1 LWTEL
6 QPYLKERRLLDV
18 GRFYRAHNEHV
29 KVAESVFDQK
39 TLENIW
45 RGLELVF
52 EEGHWIG
59 LVQDASADSNV
70 HKAEKPFDARGL
82 KVVPP
87 AAIEVLEDGWY
98 KWMGYKVQ
106 ASNFEQAAKDLN
118 TAYIEEQHTR
128 FVASQQ
134 LSSLKEAARTLEA
147 ASSRDARGDLYRL
160 EHSEYELKFL
170 GRLRQEDYMW
180 FFVEDFTSYKAAAPR
195 VATCRSYKAGRDAI
209 TSRDRTLY
217 LAIRSEHAKAKQA
230 KSRATLIYVRNAQ
243 IPKEAGDMTHDGV
256 LTSGKLAY
264 RWRDVRVEVTPTR
277 LRPPLDAEGAP
288 RGRRWSQ
295 QQAREATPD
304 RALRKMIKKVKKGLA
319 KTARGENE
327 RVLYSRL

>member
-1 LWTEL
+1 M
-6 QPYLKERRLLDV
+6 R
-18 GRFYRAHNEHV
+18 
-29 KVAESVFDQK
+29 
-39 TLENIW
+39 
-45 RGLELVF
+45 
-52 EEGHWIG
+52 
-59 LVQDASADSNV
+59 
-70 HKAEKPFDARGL
+70 PFDVRGL
-82 KVVPP
+82 KVVPQ

-98 KWMGYKVQ
+98 KWMWYKVQ
-106 ASNFEQAAKDLN
+106 ASNFEQAAKELN

-128 FVASQQ
+128 FVARQQ
-134 LSSLKEAARTLEA
+134 LHSRKEAAWTCEA
-147 ASSRDARGDLYRL
+147 TSSRDARGVLYNL
-160 EHSEYELKFL
+160 QHSEYELQFL
-170 GRLRQEDYMW
+170 GRLRQEDYRW
-180 FFVEDFTSYKAAAPR
+180 FFVEDFTSYKAAAP
-195 VATCRSYKAGRDAI
+195 VSVTTCRSYKAGRDAI

-230 KSRATLIYVRNAQ
+230 ESRATRIYVRNAQ

-277 LRPPLDAEGAP
+277 LRPPLEDEGAP

-319 KTARGENE
+319 KAARGENE